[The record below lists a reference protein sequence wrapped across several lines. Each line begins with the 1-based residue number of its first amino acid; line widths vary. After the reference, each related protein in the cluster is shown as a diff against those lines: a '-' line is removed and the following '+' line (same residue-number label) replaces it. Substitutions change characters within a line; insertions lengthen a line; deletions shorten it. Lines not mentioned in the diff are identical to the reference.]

1 MTGTQGIPA
10 ASDKPANAGEDEPA
24 SSKQDA
30 HAGWRSRW
38 LDIDGPVRYL
48 DFGGPARGP
57 AIVCVH
63 GLSGSAVNWAAL
75 APLLTDRYRVLAP
88 DLAGHGL
95 TRSGGRGTDVSAN
108 RALLHRFIES
118 VAAGPVILMGNSMG
132 GMISLLE
139 ASSAPDL
146 VAGLILVDPALPFVP
161 ARPDLVVAAMF
172 ALTGMPVV
180 GRAALS
186 QIRHVAPETAVA
198 AALALCCA
206 NPSRVDPDVVSQHV
220 KVASQRSSF
229 THVGPDMAAATRSVI
244 ATAAGLG
251 GGPSYRHRIAAI
263 ACPVLLLHGERD
275 RLVPVSAARAAARA
289 NPGWSLLTLP
299 DVGHVPQL
307 EAPQE
312 CAIAIRQ
319 WLGSS
324 GRPAAESAVPAS
336 GLLIGHS
343 GRRRRPGRWPALD
356 RLRHRRE
363 SKTVAVQ
370 TWLPTARRVRTN
382 GRSAGR
388 AGDGQ

>member
-30 HAGWRSRW
+30 HPGWRSRW

-75 APLLTDRYRVLAP
+75 APLLTDRYRALAP

-263 ACPVLLLHGERD
+263 ACPVLLVHGERD

-307 EAPQE
+307 EAPRE
-312 CAIAIRQ
+312 CATAIRE

-324 GRPAAESAVPAS
+324 GRPAAESAVPVA

-370 TWLPTARRVRTN
+370 TWLPTA
-382 GRSAGR
+382 GE
-388 AGDGQ
+388 